1 MFEQVVTKLRYYSYN
16 GLPIRALPYIG
27 ELTGQ
32 NVDKMQAH
40 NVFVRKIP
48 KENFGSRELDDFF
61 KKFGEIL
68 SCKVSLTD
76 DYKSRGYGFV
86 CFKDPEA
93 A

>member
-1 MFEQVVTKLRYYSYN
+1 VFEQVVTKLRYYSYN

-48 KENFGSRELDDFF
+48 KENLGSRELDDFF
-61 KKFGEIL
+61 
-68 SCKVSLTD
+68 
-76 DYKSRGYGFV
+76 R
-86 CFKDPEA
+86 
-93 A
+93 